1 MKETDGT
8 QAATPVGED
17 APPRG
22 GVAGEAGIRSPL
34 DAAALVEL
42 ASIPLVTS
50 GLSHVD
56 ARD

>member
-8 QAATPVGED
+8 QAAAPVGED

-22 GVAGEAGIRSPL
+22 GVAGEAGVRAPL
-34 DAAALVEL
+34 DVAALLEL

-50 GLSHVD
+50 GLSQVD
-56 ARD
+56 AGD